1 MSVALRQCSARAGRR
16 RTPAALRAPTDSP
29 DNVENNLL
37 VHRLGG
43 WGFGMVL
50 AIGYIVFVYAKF
62 RGKVDLR
69 AGGH

>member
-1 MSVALRQCSARAGRR
+1 
-16 RTPAALRAPTDSP
+16 
-29 DNVENNLL
+29 VENNLL